1 MLITGLNDQGQST
14 QYLQNELCVMPSFQN
29 VRRRHSCCVGC
40 SMGIIMTRKKQCVVV
55 LLQAQYL
62 GAYLHSQVPFASV
75 CSTCSGLQR
84 GCQRKVSEHPKKIIF
99 VFELQQPNL
108 LKISQIILSY
118 HLADCFEIQGRQISV
133 QPNINKYSNQQ
144 AQQYGRII

>member
-1 MLITGLNDQGQST
+1 MLITGLNYQGQST

-84 GCQRKVSEHPKKIIF
+84 GCQRKVSEHPKKSYSS
-99 VFELQQPNL
+99 LNYS
-108 LKISQIILSY
+108 SQIFLRSLKFFF
-118 HLADCFEIQGRQISV
+118 HTIQQTVLKFRAS
-133 QPNINKYSNQQ
+133 KFLYSQT
-144 AQQYGRII
+144 

>member
-99 VFELQQPNL
+99 FIELQQPNL
-108 LKISQIILSY
+108 LKISQIILSC
-118 HLADCFEIQGRQISV
+118 HLADYFAIQGWQISV
-133 QPNINKYSNQQ
+133 QPNINKYSNKP
-144 AQQYGRII
+144 AQQHGRII